1 MRQISFKAI
10 EKKLEKKNAELVEL
24 RDFRRKLDAKEKE
37 ISADIEKLQNQ
48 KVEFIFAQVKKEMK
62 NENLD
67 VSSGSILPLLEVLR
81 KNQQILNSEISS
93 DEVEDLQSEVS
104 AENNFGKEN
113 PNSKLNRE
121 VANEQR
127 RNL

>member
-10 EKKLEKKNAELVEL
+10 EKNLQKKNAELVEL

-37 ISADIEKLQNQ
+37 ICADIEKLQNE
-48 KVEFIFAQVKKEMK
+48 KVEFIFAQVKKEIK

-81 KNQQILNSEISS
+81 KNQQIMNPETTSEKIADSDLKIS
-93 DEVEDLQSEVS
+93 VEAKDVHD
-104 AENNFGKEN
+104 
-113 PNSKLNRE
+113 
-121 VANEQR
+121 
-127 RNL
+127 